1 MNHITKYIFAILSLI
16 MLAGCSGSEQGE
28 ERPKDTLV
36 PISLTLSV
44 PNDKSST
51 RVGDPG
57 EDTHDEVD
65 WDQLTII
72 IAYTEKTTGK
82 DIYDGSA
89 STMVYYDTFSKDDLD
104 STTPVSHSTST
115 LSPGDTNGYHD
126 YTIYLPPGKCCVY
139 GVTYSGG
146 KGLDLIG
153 ELKKIPKDK
162 NDHNTDIYNLQISN
176 DYAWSDTTNAI
187 DIAKFISVATGYA
200 REVNVADNTL
210 TDYREIP
217 VEFNSNTTGST
228 KRYWRM
234 VLGRLATK
242 LDIQWDAK
250 GAYEK
255 GEDGNLKYK
264 NVKVQ
269 GFTYHG
275 EPAGTTVS
283 GSGYG
288 RLFPTLY
295 HKNVSPMVSV
305 SGNTTFLN
313 TSEISKRNGRVY
325 HYTFPDGYT
334 FPEEYTSPDGYTF
347 PKGTYPTHITFQLET
362 EKEGTAGKKTYNVTF
377 NMSNLKDGFI
387 PARWYKINVTIKG
400 TQLGDNSDITINNFD
415 N

>member
-57 EDTHDEVD
+57 EDTHDKVD
-65 WDQLTII
+65 WDRLTII
-72 IAYTEKTTGK
+72 IAYTEKTKGK

-89 STMVYYDTFSKDDLD
+89 STMVYYDTFTKEDFD
-104 STTPVSHSTST
+104 SITPVSHYTST
-115 LSPGDTNGYHD
+115 LSPADTNGYHD
-126 YTIYLPPGKCCVY
+126 YTIYLPPGTCCVY
-139 GVTYSGG
+139 GVTYSKG
-146 KGLDLIG
+146 KGLNLEE
-153 ELKKIPKDK
+153 ELSKIPKDG
-162 NDHNTDIYNLQISN
+162 NNHNEDIYNLQISN
-176 DYAWSDTTNAI
+176 DYASDKTSNTM

-200 REVNVADNTL
+200 TEVDVATNTL
-210 TDYREIP
+210 TDNRLIP
-217 VEFNSNTTGST
+217 VEFNSNTTSST

-250 GAYEK
+250 GAYENQK
-255 GEDGNLKYK
+255 FT
-264 NVKVQ
+264 NVKVE

-275 EPAGTTVS
+275 EAEDTGTSGAGTS
-283 GSGYG
+283 GTGSTTTGTGYG

-295 HKNVSPMVSV
+295 AASDINPKTSV
-305 SGNTTFLN
+305 GGQKAFIN

-325 HYTFPDGYT
+325 HYTFPDGVT
-334 FPEEYTSPDGYTF
+334 KPR
-347 PKGTYPTHITFQLET
+347 ITFDLKTTKKDGEAET
-362 EKEGTAGKKTYNVTF
+362 KTEVTF
-377 NMSNLKDGFI
+377 DLKKKIESFN
-387 PARWYKINVTIKG
+387 PAQWYKINVTISG
-400 TQLGDNSDITINNFD
+400 TKIGSASNITIKEFKE
-415 N
+415 

>member
-1 MNHITKYIFAILSLI
+1 MNHITKYIFTVLSLI

-57 EDTHDEVD
+57 KDTNDKVD
-65 WDQLTII
+65 WDRLTII
-72 IAYTEKTTGK
+72 IAYTVKTKGK

-89 STMVYYDTFSKDDLD
+89 NTMVYYDTFRKKEDFE
-104 STTPVSHSTST
+104 STEPVSHYTST

-139 GVTYSGG
+139 GVTYSKG
-146 KGLDLIG
+146 KGLNLEE
-153 ELKKIPKDK
+153 ELSKIPKDGK
-162 NDHNTDIYNLQISN
+162 DHNADIYNLQISN
-176 DYAWSDTTNAI
+176 DYACDKTKNTM

-210 TDYREIP
+210 TDTLLIP
-217 VEFNSNTTGST
+217 VEFNSNTTSST

-250 GAYEK
+250 GAYENQK
-255 GEDGNLKYK
+255 FT
-264 NVKVQ
+264 NVKVE

-275 EPAGTTVS
+275 EAEDTGTSGAGTS
-283 GSGYG
+283 GTGSTTTGTGYG

-295 HKNVSPMVSV
+295 ADSSITQKTSV
-305 SGNTTFLN
+305 GGQKAFIN

-325 HYTFPDGYT
+325 HYTFPDGVT
-334 FPEEYTSPDGYTF
+334 KPR
-347 PKGTYPTHITFQLET
+347 ITFDLKTTKKDGEAET
-362 EKEGTAGKKTYNVTF
+362 KTEVTF
-377 NMSNLKDGFI
+377 DLKNKIKSFN
-387 PARWYKINVTIKG
+387 PAQWYKINVTISG
-400 TQLGDNSDITINNFD
+400 TKIGSASNITINEFKDKNQ
-415 N
+415 

>member
-57 EDTHDEVD
+57 EATHDEVD
-65 WDQLTII
+65 WDRLTII

-89 STMVYYDTFSKDDLD
+89 NTMVYYDTFRKKEDFE
-104 STTPVSHSTST
+104 STKPVSHYTST
-115 LSPGDTNGYHD
+115 LSPADTNGYHD
-126 YTIYLPPGKCCVY
+126 YTIYLPPGKCYVY
-139 GVTYSGG
+139 GVTYSKG
-146 KGLDLIG
+146 KGLNLEE
-153 ELKKIPKDK
+153 ELSKIPKDGK
-162 NDHNTDIYNLQISN
+162 DHNADIYNLQISN
-176 DYAWSDTTNAI
+176 DYACDKTKNTM

-200 REVNVADNTL
+200 REVNVADDTRL
-210 TDYREIP
+210 IP
-217 VEFNSNTTGST
+217 VEFNSNTTSST

-250 GAYEK
+250 GAYENQK
-255 GEDGNLKYK
+255 FTD
-264 NVKVQ
+264 VKVAS
-269 GFTYHG
+269 FTYHG
-275 EPAGTTVS
+275 EAKGTGTSETGTS
-283 GSGYG
+283 GTGSTTSGTGYG

-295 HKNVSPMVSV
+295 ADYTKKEEIEGTSV
-305 SGNTTFLN
+305 GGQKTFIN
-313 TSEISKRNGRVY
+313 DTEISKRNGRVY

-334 FPEEYTSPDGYTF
+334 TPR
-347 PKGTYPTHITFQLET
+347 ITFNVKTKKDVEAET
-362 EKEGTAGKKTYNVTF
+362 KTDKVTF
-377 NMSNLKDGFI
+377 NLQNRLN
-387 PARWYKINVTIKG
+387 PAQWYKINVTIKG
-400 TQLGDNSDITINNFD
+400 KQIGNASNITIDDF
-415 N
+415 

>member
-16 MLAGCSGSEQGE
+16 MLAGCSGSEQNE
-28 ERPKDTLV
+28 EKPKDTLV

-72 IAYTEKTTGK
+72 IAYTKKTKGK

-89 STMVYYDTFSKDDLD
+89 NTMVYYDTFTKEEFD
-104 STTPVSHSTST
+104 SITPVSHYTST
-115 LSPGDTNGYHD
+115 LSPADTNGYHD
-126 YTIYLPPGKCCVY
+126 YTIYLPPGTCCVY

-153 ELKKIPKDK
+153 ELKKIPKDW

-200 REVNVADNTL
+200 TEVDVTNNTL
-210 TDYREIP
+210 TNKREIP
-217 VEFNSNTTGST
+217 VEFSSNTTSST

-234 VLGRLATK
+234 VLGRLASK

-255 GEDGNLKYK
+255 DNDGNLKYK
-264 NVKVQ
+264 NVKVTQ
-269 GFTYHG
+269 FIYHG

-334 FPEEYTSPDGYTF
+334 FTD
-347 PKGTYPTHITFQLET
+347 GTYPPHITFQLET
-362 EKEGTAGKKTYNVTF
+362 QKEGTTGNKTYNVTF
-377 NMSNLKDGFI
+377 DMSNLKDGFI

-400 TQLGDNSDITINNFD
+400 TQLGDNSDITISNFD
-415 N
+415 K

>member
-57 EDTHDEVD
+57 ADTNDKVD
-65 WDQLTII
+65 WDRLTII
-72 IAYTEKTTGK
+72 IAYTEKTKGK

-89 STMVYYDTFSKDDLD
+89 STMVYYDTFTKEDFD
-104 STTPVSHSTST
+104 SITPVSHYTST
-115 LSPGDTNGYHD
+115 LSPADTNGYHD
-126 YTIYLPPGKCCVY
+126 YTIYLPPGTCCVY
-139 GVTYSGG
+139 GVTYSKG
-146 KGLDLIG
+146 KGLNLEE
-153 ELKKIPKDK
+153 ELSKIPKDGK
-162 NDHNTDIYNLQISN
+162 KGHNADIYKLQISN
-176 DYAWSDTTNAI
+176 DYACDKTKNTM

-210 TDYREIP
+210 TDTRLIP
-217 VEFNSNTTGST
+217 VEFNSNTTSST

-250 GAYEK
+250 GAYENQK
-255 GEDGNLKYK
+255 FT
-264 NVKVQ
+264 NVKVE

-275 EPAGTTVS
+275 EAEGTGTT
-283 GSGYG
+283 GTGYG

-295 HKNVSPMVSV
+295 ADYTKKEEIKGTSV
-305 SGNTTFLN
+305 GGQKAFINTT
-313 TSEISKRNGRVY
+313 EISKRNGRVY
-325 HYTFPDGYT
+325 HYTFPDGTNPPRLT
-334 FPEEYTSPDGYTF
+334 FKLD
-347 PKGTYPTHITFQLET
+347 T
-362 EKEGTAGKKTYNVTF
+362 EKEGTTGNKIYDVTF
-377 NMSNLKDGFI
+377 DMSNLKDGFI
-387 PARWYKINVTIKG
+387 PARWYKINVKISGSK
-400 TQLGDNSDITINNFD
+400 LGEEPKITISKFD
-415 N
+415 I

>member
-57 EDTHDEVD
+57 ADTNDKVD

-72 IAYTEKTTGK
+72 IAYTEKTKGK

-89 STMVYYDTFSKDDLD
+89 STMVYYDTFTKEDFD
-104 STTPVSHSTST
+104 SITPVSHYTST
-115 LSPGDTNGYHD
+115 LSPADTNGYYD
-126 YTIYLPPGKCCVY
+126 YTIYLPPGTCCVY
-139 GVTYSGG
+139 GVTYSKG
-146 KGLDLIG
+146 KGLNLEE
-153 ELKKIPKDK
+153 ELSKIPKDGK
-162 NDHNTDIYNLQISN
+162 KGHNADIYKLQISN
-176 DYAWSDTTNAI
+176 DYACDKTKNTM

-210 TDYREIP
+210 TDTRLIP
-217 VEFNSNTTGST
+217 VEFNSNTTSST

-250 GAYEK
+250 GAYENQK
-255 GEDGNLKYK
+255 FT
-264 NVKVQ
+264 NVKVE

-275 EPAGTTVS
+275 EAEGTGTT
-283 GSGYG
+283 GTGYG

-295 HKNVSPMVSV
+295 ADYTKKEEIKGTSV
-305 SGNTTFLN
+305 GGQKAFINTT
-313 TSEISKRNGRVY
+313 EISKRNGRVY
-325 HYTFPDGYT
+325 HYTFPDGTNPPRLT
-334 FPEEYTSPDGYTF
+334 FKLD
-347 PKGTYPTHITFQLET
+347 T
-362 EKEGTAGKKTYNVTF
+362 EKEGTTGNKIYDVTF

-387 PARWYKINVTIKG
+387 PARWYKINVKISGSK
-400 TQLGDNSDITINNFD
+400 LGKEPNITISKFD
-415 N
+415 I

>member
-16 MLAGCSGSEQGE
+16 TLAGCSGSEQGE

-44 PNDKSST
+44 PNDKSNT

-57 EDTHDEVD
+57 EATHDEVD
-65 WDQLTII
+65 WDRLTII

-89 STMVYYDTFSKDDLD
+89 NTMVYYDTFRKKEDFE
-104 STTPVSHSTST
+104 STEPVSHYTST

-139 GVTYSGG
+139 GVTYSNGE
-146 KGLDLIG
+146 GLDLEE
-153 ELKKIPKDK
+153 ELSKIPKDGK
-162 NDHNTDIYNLQISN
+162 DHNADIYKLQISN
-176 DYAWSDTTNAI
+176 DYAWNTNAM

-200 REVNVADNTL
+200 TEVDVANNTL
-210 TDYREIP
+210 TNKRLIP
-217 VEFNSNTTGST
+217 VEFNSNTTSST

-250 GAYEK
+250 GAYENQK
-255 GEDGNLKYK
+255 FTD
-264 NVKVQ
+264 VKVES
-269 GFTYHG
+269 FTYHG
-275 EPAGTTVS
+275 EAEGTGTS
-283 GSGYG
+283 GAGYG

-295 HKNVSPMVSV
+295 ADYTKPKEIEGTSV
-305 SGNTTFLN
+305 GGQKTFIN
-313 TSEISKRNGRVY
+313 DTEISKRNGRVY

-334 FPEEYTSPDGYTF
+334 TPR
-347 PKGTYPTHITFQLET
+347 ITFNVKTKKDVEAET
-362 EKEGTAGKKTYNVTF
+362 KTDKVTF
-377 NMSNLKDGFI
+377 NLQNRLN
-387 PARWYKINVTIKG
+387 PAQWYKINVTIKG
-400 TQLGDNSDITINNFD
+400 KQIGNASNITIDDF
-415 N
+415 

>member
-44 PNDKSST
+44 PNDKSNT

-57 EDTHDEVD
+57 EDTNDKVD
-65 WDQLTII
+65 WDRLTII
-72 IAYTEKTTGK
+72 VAYTIKTQGNE
-82 DIYDGSA
+82 IIDGA
-89 STMVYYDTFSKDDLD
+89 PDKMVYYDTYTKDEFDRKALV
-104 STTPVSHSTST
+104 THATST
-115 LSPGDTNGYHD
+115 LSGPDANGFRT
-126 YTIYLPPGKCCVY
+126 YTMYLPLGTCCVY
-139 GVTYSGG
+139 GVTYSSGE
-146 KGLDLIG
+146 GLDL
-153 ELKKIPKDK
+153 ESDLDKIEKDGQ
-162 NDHNTDIYNLQISN
+162 NHNSDIYNLQISN
-176 DYAWSDTTNAI
+176 DYAKPSGGTT

-200 REVNVADNTL
+200 VKLDKKQPQTTDREVIVEKNINADINT
-210 TDYREIP
+210 
-217 VEFNSNTTGST
+217 
-228 KRYWRM
+228 KQYWRM
-234 VLGRLATK
+234 VLGRLAAK
-242 LDIQWDAK
+242 IDIQWDAK

-255 GEDGNLKYK
+255 GEDGNLKYT
-264 NVKVQ
+264 NVKVSQ
-269 GFTYHG
+269 FTYHG
-275 EPAGTTVS
+275 EPTGTTVS

-334 FPEEYTSPDGYTF
+334 SPD
-347 PKGTYPTHITFQLET
+347 GTYPTHITFQLET
-362 EKEGTAGKKTYNVTF
+362 EKEGTAEKKTYNVIF